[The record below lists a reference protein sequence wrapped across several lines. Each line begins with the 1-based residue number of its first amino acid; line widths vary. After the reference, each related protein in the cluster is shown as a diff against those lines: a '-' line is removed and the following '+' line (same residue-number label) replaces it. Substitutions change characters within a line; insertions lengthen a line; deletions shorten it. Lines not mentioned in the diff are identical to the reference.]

1 MVTEVREPG
10 AGMRPGVG
18 RNSARKRPRKSLR
31 SFPADIEYLLSALSS
46 AFVSCFLVIGLALGS
61 ALFVTG
67 AGMPLVTYLVKR
79 LHRVSERN
87 LAASADVL
95 ARKRGAAGDPGP
107 QGVRRDLAMI
117 RRQAGWAV
125 VQAPAGLLIGMATL
139 IPSTGVLVCFTVPLW
154 WWALPDGLAVTPA
167 GYPVDSWPA
176 ALAAVPFGAVYLA
189 LLLFVVPRAALL
201 HARCAQHLLTAGG
214 KARLAARLEEV
225 TTSRAGALEAHSAE
239 LRRIERDLHDSTQNR
254 LVAVRMHLGIV
265 ERLMDTD
272 PAKARELIAVA
283 QSAAEEALAELRHV
297 VRSIYP
303 PILADRGLA
312 GAVSSLAARSPVPCT
327 LHLGDLAR
335 APAAVEVAAYHVVAE
350 SLSNAAKHS
359 GAKLVSVSLGR
370 EGTVLRVEVA
380 DDGRG
385 GATEHGG
392 GSGLAGI
399 RRRVAA
405 FDGTTQVTSPPGGPT
420 TIRVELPCES

>member
-1 MVTEVREPG
+1 MVTSVR
-10 AGMRPGVG
+10 AGLRARLGIEWQNRRPF
-18 RNSARKRPRKSLR
+18 R
-31 SFPADIEYLLSALSS
+31 ADIEYLLRAIFSAG
-46 AFVSCFLVIGLALGS
+46 VSWFLAVGLALGL

-67 AGMPLVTYLVKR
+67 IGMPLVSYLVKK
-79 LHRVSERN
+79 LHRLSEKDF
-87 LAASADVL
+87 AASAEVI
-95 ARKRGAAGDPGP
+95 ARRRGTSGDPG
-107 QGVRRDLAMI
+107 GTLSGRRDLAMI
-117 RRQAGWAV
+117 QRQAGWAV
-125 VQAPAGLLIGMATL
+125 VQAPVGLALATAVL
-139 IPSTGVLVCFTVPLW
+139 IPVTGTLVCATVPLW
-154 WWALPDGLAVTPA
+154 WWALPEGLAVTPA
-167 GYPVDSWPA
+167 GYPVDSWITALLTVPLA
-176 ALAAVPFGAVYLA
+176 ALYLA

-201 HARCAQHLLTAGG
+201 HARSARRMLTAGG

-225 TTSRAGALEAHSAE
+225 TTSRTGALEAHSAE

-272 PAKARELIAVA
+272 PAKARELIAVT
-283 QSAAEEALAELRHV
+283 QTAAEEALAELRHV

-312 GAVSSLAARSPVPCT
+312 GAVSSLVARSPVPCT
-327 LHLGDLAR
+327 LHLGELAR

-350 SLSNAAKHS
+350 SLTNAAKHS
-359 GAKLVSVSLGR
+359 GAKLIGVSLGR
-370 EGTVLRVEVA
+370 QGAKLRVEVA

-392 GSGLAGI
+392 GTGLAGI

-405 FDGTTQVTSPPGGPT
+405 FDGTTEVTSPPGGPT

>member
-1 MVTEVREPG
+1 MATGVREAG
-10 AGMRPGVG
+10 AGVRGAG
-18 RNSARKRPRKSLR
+18 RENVRGNVRRKLQSVRT
-31 SFPADIEYLLSALSS
+31 DIRYLLRAVFS
-46 AFVSCFLVIGLALGS
+46 AFVSWFLVIGLALGS

-67 AGMPLVTYLVKR
+67 AGMPLVSYLVKK
-79 LHRVSERN
+79 LHRISERN
-87 LAASADVL
+87 LAAGAEVL
-95 ARKRGAAGDPGP
+95 ARKRGTSPDPGA
-107 QGVRRDLAMI
+107 QSARRDLALI

-125 VQAPAGLLIGMATL
+125 VQAPLGLVLGMVTL
-139 IPSTGVLVCFTVPLW
+139 IPSTGVLVCVTVPLW
-154 WWALPDGLAVTPA
+154 WWALPDGLEVTPA
-167 GYPVDSWPA
+167 GYPVDSWAA
-176 ALAAVPFGAVYLA
+176 ALSAVPFGAVYLA
-189 LLLFVVPRAALL
+189 LLLYVVPRAALL
-201 HARCAQHLLTAGG
+201 HARLARHMLTAGG

-225 TTSRAGALEAHSAE
+225 TTSRTGALEAHSAE

-265 ERLMDTD
+265 ERLMDSD
-272 PAKARELIAVA
+272 PAKARELIGVA
-283 QSAAEEALAELRHV
+283 QTAAEEALAELRHV

-370 EGTVLRVEVA
+370 EGTKLRVEVA

-392 GSGLAGI
+392 GTGLAGI

-420 TIRVELPCES
+420 TLRVELPCES